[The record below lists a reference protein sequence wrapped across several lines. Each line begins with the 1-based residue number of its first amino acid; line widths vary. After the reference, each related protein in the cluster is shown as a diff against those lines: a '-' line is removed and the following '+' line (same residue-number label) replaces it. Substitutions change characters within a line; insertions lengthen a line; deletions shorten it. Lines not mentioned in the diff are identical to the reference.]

1 MSNAVSTFEVSGIPT
16 ETLRTLAYTAIT
28 LENSAST
35 LVYTAIPLENSAS
48 TLAYTAITLGNSAS
62 TLVYTAITLFLG
74 VFFYTILPTEAQS
87 CC

>member
-35 LVYTAIPLENSAS
+35 LAYTTITLENSA
-48 TLAYTAITLGNSAS
+48 N
-62 TLVYTAITLFLG
+62 TLVYTAITLFFG
-74 VFFYTILPTEAQS
+74 VFLYTILPTEAQS